1 MKHSIR
7 YYERVRRFFSFLLR
21 PWFRHMFLLDETP
34 FPELPERF
42 LLVSNH
48 VINIDPLLVMHCT
61 RRYMHFVATEH
72 LFSMGLV
79 SKVICALGDPIPRAQ
94 GGNAAATVMDILRK
108 LKNEGSVGIAAE
120 GNCTWN
126 GVTAP
131 FLPAT
136 GKMARASGVPLVT
149 VRVQGYLASPRW
161 AFTRRKGPVKISL
174 GGIYQPDE
182 LKKMKPDEI
191 NALIARDIYVDAYA
205 EQEAHPQRYPGK
217 RLAEGLEHAL
227 VLCPRCHGIDCLHS
241 KDDRFT
247 CSCGFS
253 VRYDEWGYFTE
264 VSERGEDGEAPFRT
278 VRDWDAWQKE
288 YLAGL
293 APEDLPAGDDSAM
306 QLLRIEEHQRTRE
319 ASGLLRFDASGLR
332 LGDRFFPPEEIAG
345 LAIRYKGIVS
355 FSDREGNFYEIL
367 KEKKKVRYH
376 GRKYLLLYQRLKGEF
391 KNDDR
396 N

>member
-1 MKHSIR
+1 MKHSNR
-7 YYERVRRFFSFLLR
+7 YYERVRKVVSFILR

-48 VINIDPLLVMHCT
+48 VVNIDPLLVIYRT

-79 SKVICALGDPIPRAQ
+79 SRIICALGDPIPRAQ
-94 GGNAAATVMDILRK
+94 GGSAASTVMDILRK

-120 GNCTWN
+120 GNCTWD

-174 GGIYQPDE
+174 AGIYPPEE
-182 LKKMKPDEI
+182 LRKMKPEEI
-191 NALIARDIYVDAYA
+191 NALIARDIHVDAYA
-205 EQEAHPQRYPGK
+205 DQAADPQRYPGK
-217 RLAEGLEHAL
+217 RLAEGMEHAL
-227 VLCPRCHGIDCLHS
+227 VLCPRCRQMDTFRS
-241 KDDRFT
+241 RDDRFT

-264 VSERGEDGEAPFRT
+264 VSESGEGGEPPFRT

-293 APEDLPAGDDSAM
+293 APEALPAGEDSAM
-306 QLLRIEEHQRTRE
+306 QLLRIEEHRRTQE
-319 ASGLLRFDASGLR
+319 AAGPLRFDASGLR
-332 LGDRFFPPEEIAG
+332 LGDRFFPFEEIAG
-345 LAIRYKGIVS
+345 LAVRYKGVVS
-355 FSDREGNFYEIL
+355 FSDKEGNFYEIL

-376 GRKYLLLYQRLKGEF
+376 GRKYLLLYQRLKGA
-391 KNDDR
+391 NQ
-396 N
+396 

>member
-21 PWFRHMFLLDETP
+21 PWFRHMFLLGETP

-264 VSERGEDGEAPFRT
+264 VSESGEDGEAPFRT

-293 APEDLPAGDDSAM
+293 APEDLPAGEDSAM

>member
-1 MKHSIR
+1 MKKHSIR
-7 YYERVRRFFSFLLR
+7 YYERVRKVVSFFLR
-21 PWFRHMFLLDETP
+21 PWFRHMFILDRDP

-48 VINIDPLLVMHCT
+48 VVNIDPLMVIDRT
-61 RRYMHFVATEH
+61 RRFMFFVATEH
-72 LFSMGLV
+72 LFSLGLV
-79 SKVICALGDPIPRAQ
+79 SKIICALGAPIPRPQ

-120 GNCTWN
+120 GNCTWD

-149 VRVQGYLASPRW
+149 VKVQGYLASPRW
-161 AFTRRKGPVKISL
+161 AFTRRKGPVHISL
-174 GGIYQPDE
+174 AGIYQPEE
-182 LKKMKPDEI
+182 LRKMKPEEI
-191 NALIARDIYVDAYA
+191 NALIARDIYEDAYA
-205 EQEAHPQRYPGK
+205 TQAADPQRYPGK
-217 RLAEGLEHAL
+217 RLAEGMEHAL
-227 VLCPRCHGIDCLHS
+227 LLCPRCHKLDTFRS
-241 KDDRFT
+241 RDDRFT

-264 VSERGEDGEAPFRT
+264 DGGEAPFKT

-293 APEDLPAGDDSAM
+293 APEDLPAGEDTDM
-306 QLLRIEEHQRTRE
+306 QLLRIEEHRRTQVS
-319 ASGLLRFDASGLR
+319 AGALRFDASGLK
-332 LGDRFFPPEEIAG
+332 LGDRFFPLHEIAG
-345 LAIRYKGIVS
+345 LAVRYKGVVS
-355 FSDREGNFYEIL
+355 FSDQEGNFYEIL

-376 GRKYLLLYQRLKGEF
+376 GRKYLLLYQCLKGE
-391 KNDDR
+391 KE
-396 N
+396 

>member
-21 PWFRHMFLLDETP
+21 PWFQHMFLLDETP

-264 VSERGEDGEAPFRT
+264 VSESGEDGEAPFRT

-293 APEDLPAGDDSAM
+293 APEDLPAGEDSAM